1 MVVESGGPQ
10 PDDVDAAPMGGV
22 SALIGELVDDP
33 VVQTV
38 VVVLLA
44 VLAVL
49 VYRWWAR
56 RYPDE
61 DF

>member
-1 MVVESGGPQ
+1 
-10 PDDVDAAPMGGV
+10 
-22 SALIGELVDDP
+22 
-33 VVQTV
+33 

>member
-1 MVVESGGPQ
+1 MRTSGI
-10 PDDVDAAPMGGV
+10 
-22 SALIGELVDDP
+22 SALLGELIDDP
-33 VVQTV
+33 VVQTA

-61 DF
+61 DALPPSDG

>member
-1 MVVESGGPQ
+1 MRTSGI
-10 PDDVDAAPMGGV
+10 
-22 SALIGELVDDP
+22 SALISELIDDP